1 MKKLALLLIVLLVG
15 CSGGLQVQDD
25 TTNKVLAYA
34 AGKMTAIGIYEVR
47 PQVDAPLT
55 DAWESMMDRN
65 AAMELVSP
73 MEMVAFFNECSG
85 IIAGDD
91 FDKYGLVNDLLMLLT
106 IYGADFA
113 DGGKMA
119 AIDPVPMDI
128 LKLFALGYANGRSI
142 SNR

>member
-1 MKKLALLLIVLLVG
+1 MKRLALVLFVVLIG
-15 CSGGLQVQDD
+15 CSGLQTQDD
-25 TTNKVLAYA
+25 STNKVLAYA
-34 AGKMTAIGIYEVR
+34 AGKMTAIGIYEIR
-47 PQVDAPLT
+47 PQVDVPLT
-55 DAWESMMDRN
+55 DAWETMMDRS
-65 AAMELVSP
+65 AAVDVVEP
-73 MEMVAFFNECSG
+73 TEMVAFFNECSM

-106 IYGADFA
+106 IYGAEFA

-119 AIDPVPMDI
+119 NIDPVPMDI

>member
-1 MKKLALLLIVLLVG
+1 MKALSALLCVALIG
-15 CSGGLQVQDD
+15 CTGMQISDD
-25 TTNKVLAYA
+25 STHKVLAYA
-34 AGKMTAIGIYEVR
+34 GGKSMAIGIYEVR
-47 PQVDAPLT
+47 PQVDVPLT
-55 DAWESMMDRN
+55 DAWETMMDRN
-65 AAMELVSP
+65 ASMELVSP
-73 MEMVAFFNECSG
+73 MEMVAFFNECSM

-106 IYGADFA
+106 IYGAEFA

-119 AIDPVPMDI
+119 NIDPVPMDI